1 MAVDP
6 LTILEEVRAAAGDTA
21 AARRILPLLDLTS
34 LRGDESEAEIREL
47 CARAVGHGVAAVCVC
62 PRCLAVARAALAG
75 SGVRLAAVANFPEG
89 GDDLMAVA
97 EEVRRAVAGG
107 AEEVDVVAPLEAVR
121 AGDVELAGELVGLCR
136 EAAGRATTL
145 KLILETGL
153 LAAPDLVTAVARAAV
168 MAGVDFLKTST
179 GRREPG
185 ATLEAAALLLGVIR
199 EAGGEVGLKIAG
211 GIRTLEDAAPYLAL
225 VDRVMGEGWATPA
238 RLRFGASRLLEDLVE
253 RTGRDG

>member
-6 LTILEEVRAAAGDTA
+6 LTILDEVGAVTGDA
-21 AARRILPLLDLTS
+21 VSARRILPLLDLTS

-47 CARAVGHGVAAVCVC
+47 CARAVDRGVAAVCIP
-62 PRCLAVARAALAG
+62 PRHLAPARAVLRG
-75 SGVRLAAVANFPEG
+75 SGVRLATVANFPAG
-89 GDDLMAVA
+89 GEDLLAVA
-97 EEVRRAVAGG
+97 EEVRRAVADG
-107 AEEVDVVAPLEAVR
+107 AQEVDVVAPLEAVR

-136 EAAGRATTL
+136 EAAGPATIL

-179 GRREPG
+179 GKRQPG

-199 EAGGEVGLKIAG
+199 EAGGEVGLKLAG

-253 RTGRDG
+253 HIGRNG